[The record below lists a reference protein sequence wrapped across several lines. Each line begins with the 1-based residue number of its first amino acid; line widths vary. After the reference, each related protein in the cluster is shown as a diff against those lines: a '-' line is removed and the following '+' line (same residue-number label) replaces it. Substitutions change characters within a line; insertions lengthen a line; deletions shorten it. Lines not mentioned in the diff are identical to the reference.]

1 MGIEVA
7 NGTNVDA
14 GSAAAADIST
24 GDRKDQFA
32 KSWRRNELQPEHPRS
47 SPLLSHV
54 HELNFGRFPPRPS
67 ELPASRV
74 IV

>member
-1 MGIEVA
+1 MA
-7 NGTNVDA
+7 PMWMQA
-14 GSAAAADIST
+14 LPRQLISPLGAT
-24 GDRKDQFA
+24 KDQFA

-67 ELPASRV
+67 ELPASWV